1 MSIKKRVISALLVM
15 SMCVTVFLTGCN
27 GEQGKTDKEDKGEK
41 KLNIVSTTT
50 MLTDL
55 AREIGEEKVE
65 VVPLMGPG
73 IDPHEYVATQGDVT
87 SLTEADVVIY
97 SGLHLEAAM
106 GDVLGNLKNNYVICA
121 GGHVHDDK
129 LEGGALVKEDL
140 NYYQGE
146 VDPHFWFDI
155 SLWKKVATYVAEE
168 LGKADADNA
177 EFYAE
182 NAKRYVMELEVLEY
196 YTQNQ
201 LKLIPE
207 SQRVLITAHDAYG
220 YFAREYGLEVYAPQG
235 ISTTAEA
242 SLSAIAEV
250 AQYVVDNKIK
260 TMFVETSVSNKNI
273 ESIQKAAEDKGFK
286 VGIADTYLY
295 SDSIG
300 SSKDGHDSY
309 ITAVKSNVDAI
320 VSSLK

>member
-1 MSIKKRVISALLVM
+1 MNISRKMKTLL
-15 SMCVTVFLTGCN
+15 FLTLAMMVLSLGAFAAP
-27 GEQGKTDKEDKGEK
+27 QKDT
-41 KLNIVSTTT
+41 LNIVSTTT

-55 AREIGEEKVE
+55 AMEVGGEKVT

-73 IDPHEYVATQGDVT
+73 IDPHEYVATAGDVT
-87 SLTEADVVIY
+87 ALIEAEVVLY

-106 GDVLGNLKNNYVICA
+106 GDVLGRLKNNYVICA
-121 GGHVHDDK
+121 GGEMHDGT
-129 LEGGALVKEDL
+129 LHGGALVMDDL

-146 VDPHFWFDI
+146 VDPHFWFDV
-155 SLWKKVATYVAEE
+155 SLWKKVAVYVAEE
-168 LGKADADNA
+168 LGKADPDNA
-177 EFYAE
+177 VYYAE
-182 NAKRYVMELEVLEY
+182 NAKKYVMELEVLEY
-196 YTQNQ
+196 YTKNELQT
-201 LKLIPE
+201 IPK

-220 YFAREYGLEVYAPQG
+220 YFARAYGLTVYAPQG

-242 SLSAIAEV
+242 SSTAIAEV

-260 TMFVETSVSNKNI
+260 TMFVETSVSNKNVQ
-273 ESIQKAAEDKGFK
+273 SIQEAAISMGWNVE
-286 VGIADTYLY
+286 IADTYLY

-300 SSKDGHDSY
+300 SSEDGHDSY